1 MLARRQSM
9 TFHQP
14 PLGRLGFLLPVAL
27 ASACVST
34 PHVQYVE
41 IEAPKEETR
50 GVPQFRLAGSRV
62 SLGLAAPSDG
72 AKKPVAPSPVSV
84 GPLKTTQEL
93 LAAKPSVLVTPAE
106 AGSIYG
112 IVPRPSIFSSIALSV
127 SYFDNTRLVK
137 SIGAPVTDNTLKV
150 ISSVGGILSVLAPF
164 VLHVREATPELF
176 LPVVLDF
183 ADGKKLEEALS
194 DAGAAVPGAT
204 AWWYRLHEATPDKA
218 AEDAKAFFK
227 PGSTV
232 ESFPYSAC
240 LNGTLELWTGSDP
253 SRRFK
258 TGDVARFPV
267 TIADPR
273 HVRTIALPAKGI
285 VVMHTVCGA
294 DVKAENADIAGTF
307 AVLEALA
314 KQAEAIYTAATN
326 KK

>member
-1 MLARRQSM
+1 MRKRAAM
-9 TFHQP
+9 FHTP
-14 PLGRLGFLLPVAL
+14 PLWQLGFLLPIAL

-41 IEAPKEETR
+41 IEAPKEEYR

-62 SLGLAAPSDG
+62 SLGLAAPSDA
-72 AKKPVAPSPVSV
+72 AKKPAAPSPSAI
-84 GPLKTTQEL
+84 GPLKTTEEL
-93 LAAKPSVLVTPAE
+93 LAAKPAVLVTPAE
-106 AGSIYG
+106 AGPIYG
-112 IVPRPSIFSSIALSV
+112 IVPKPSIFSSIALNV

-150 ISSVGGILSVLAPF
+150 ISSVGGFLTVLAPLL
-164 VLHVREATPELF
+164 LHVRDVTPELF

-183 ADGKKLEEALS
+183 ADEKKLEEALS

-227 PGSTV
+227 PARTV

-253 SRRFK
+253 SQRFK
-258 TGDVARFPV
+258 TGDVAGYPV
-267 TIADPR
+267 KIADPR
-273 HVRTIALPAKGI
+273 HVRTIALPAKGS

>member
-1 MLARRQSM
+1 M

-14 PLGRLGFLLPVAL
+14 PLLRLGFLLPIAL

-34 PHVQYVE
+34 PHIQYVK
-41 IEAPKEETR
+41 IEAPKEEYR

-62 SLGLAAPSDG
+62 SLGLSSPSDG
-72 AKKPVAPSPVSV
+72 EKKSATIPPAAL
-84 GPLKTTQEL
+84 GPFKTTQEL
-93 LAAKPSVLVTPAE
+93 LAAKPAVFVTPAE
-106 AGSIYG
+106 AGPIYG
-112 IVPRPSIFSSIALSV
+112 IVPRPSIFSSIALNV

-150 ISSVGGILSVLAPF
+150 ISSVGGFLTVLAPF
-164 VLHVREATPELF
+164 LLHVRVVTPELS

-183 ADGKKLEEALS
+183 ADEKKLEEALS
-194 DAGAAVPGAT
+194 DTGAAVPGAT

-218 AEDAKAFFK
+218 AEDATAFFK
-227 PGSTV
+227 PDRTV
-232 ESFPYSAC
+232 ESFPFSAC

-253 SRRFK
+253 AQRFK
-258 TGDVARFPV
+258 TGDVAGFPV
-267 TIADPR
+267 KIADPR
-273 HVRTIALPAKGI
+273 HVRAMALPAKGS

-294 DVKAENADIAGTF
+294 DVKAENADVAGPF

>member
-1 MLARRQSM
+1 M

-14 PLGRLGFLLPVAL
+14 PLWRLGLLLPIAL
-27 ASACVST
+27 ASACAST

-41 IEAPKEETR
+41 IEAPKEEYR

-62 SLGLAAPSDG
+62 SLGLTAPGDG
-72 AKKPVAPSPVSV
+72 AKKAAAPSAS
-84 GPLKTTQEL
+84 GPFKTTQEL
-93 LAAKPSVLVTPAE
+93 LAAKPPVLVTPTE

-112 IVPRPSIFSSIALSV
+112 IVPKPSIFSSIALSV

-150 ISSVGGILSVLAPF
+150 ISSVGGVLTVLAPF
-164 VLHVREATPELF
+164 LLADIRLLPDATPELS

-183 ADGKKLEEALS
+183 ADEKKLEEALS
-194 DAGAAVPGAT
+194 DMGAAIPGAT
-204 AWWYRLHEATPDKA
+204 AWWYRLHEAKPDRT
-218 AEDAKAFFK
+218 AEDASAFFK
-227 PGSTV
+227 SRTV

-253 SRRFK
+253 SRRFE
-258 TGDVARFPV
+258 TGDVAAFPV

-273 HVRTIALPAKGI
+273 HVRTIALPAKGS

-294 DVKAENADIAGTF
+294 DVKAESADIASTF
-307 AVLEALA
+307 DVLQALA
-314 KQAEAIYTAATN
+314 KQADGIYKAAT
-326 KK
+326 KKK